1 MKGYSIRMT
10 ICSDGSIWVNIAAC
24 SSKILLKG
32 ALSRSVLRLT
42 SSWSLRILAELNMN
56 SIQMKDRSRGR
67 VVSAVLQLH
76 VQDGVASMVLDRPPV
91 NAWNDEQ
98 LDLFEDVLRA
108 IRERS
113 DIAVVVVRGG
123 GAHFSAGGDIK
134 VMALAVHNGQIAGLN
149 NFAARIQHLFRQ
161 WAQLSVP
168 TIAVLRGAATGGGL
182 ELALACDLR
191 VASDTSTI
199 GLPEVKL
206 GLVPAGGGTQRLT
219 ELIGRGRAL
228 RLMLTGEL
236 VTGREAER
244 LGIVEWS
251 FPDADLDGHVESL
264 VADLVATAGP
274 AHTAIK
280 RCVALAGTGEG
291 YAAETLY
298 QRQLHQSP
306 EALSRIRTFV
316 SEREKSNV

>member
-1 MKGYSIRMT
+1 MNN
-10 ICSDGSIWVNIAAC
+10 D
-24 SSKILLKG
+24 
-32 ALSRSVLRLT
+32 SRRL
-42 SSWSLRILAELNMN
+42 
-56 SIQMKDRSRGR
+56 
-67 VVSAVLQLH
+67 VVITVLQLH

-98 LDLFEDVLRA
+98 LDLFEDALRA
-108 IRERS
+108 ISERS

-123 GAHFSAGGDIK
+123 GSHFSAGGDIK
-134 VMALAVHNGQIAGLN
+134 VMASALRNGQMAELN
-149 NFAARIQHLFRQ
+149 NFAARIQHLFNE
-161 WAQLSVP
+161 WAELAVP

-219 ELIGRGRAL
+219 RLIGRGRAL

-236 VTGREAER
+236 VSGVQAER

-251 FPDADLDGHVESL
+251 FPDSELDGHVERLLTHL
-264 VADLVATAGP
+264 VEAAGP
-274 AHTAIK
+274 AHAAIK

-291 YAAETLY
+291 YGAETHY
-298 QRQLHQSP
+298 QRQLHKSP
-306 EALSRIRTFV
+306 ETLSRLRTFV
-316 SEREKSNV
+316 SERERSNV

>member
-1 MKGYSIRMT
+1 LG
-10 ICSDGSIWVNIAAC
+10 W
-24 SSKILLKG
+24 
-32 ALSRSVLRLT
+32 
-42 SSWSLRILAELNMN
+42 
-56 SIQMKDRSRGR
+56 

-98 LDLFEDVLRA
+98 LDLFEDALRA
-108 IRERS
+108 ISERS

-134 VMALAVHNGQIAGLN
+134 VMALAVHDGQMAGLN
-149 NFAARIQHLFRQ
+149 NFAARIQHLFHE
-161 WAQLSVP
+161 WAQLPVP

-219 ELIGRGRAL
+219 RLIGRGRAL

-251 FPDADLDGHVESL
+251 LPDADLDGHVERL
-264 VADLVATAGP
+264 VAHLVATAGP

-316 SEREKSNV
+316 SEREKLNV